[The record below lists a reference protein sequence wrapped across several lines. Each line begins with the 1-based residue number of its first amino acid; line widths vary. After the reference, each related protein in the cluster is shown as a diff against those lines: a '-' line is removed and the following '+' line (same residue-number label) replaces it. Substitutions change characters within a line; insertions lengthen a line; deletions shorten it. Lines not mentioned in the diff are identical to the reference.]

1 MMCTAFL
8 RGGSAWFLLKLGLE
22 IAFDQQTSDQSFDG
36 VPFFGKKY
44 RIAQIWSKPCF

>member
-22 IAFDQQTSDQSFDG
+22 IAFDQQTMDRDQTFDG

-44 RIAQIWSKPCF
+44 RIAQI